1 MVSQKNATRIELI
14 EFVLFVLAHS
24 IYAALFLSEE
34 ITKNVLLYSVVMSVL
49 AAVCLNGL
57 KNEMLSQIS
66 FIFCIMIA
74 THLIG
79 KEMETLAFGIC
90 IYMVSGALMSII
102 GNWKLNMYFILIVNL
117 TIAFE
122 LIMEYS
128 HIIQNVEI
136 QFFVMMVLFC
146 EAFLI
151 TENIMVMFYQ
161 QKVKEVERQNE
172 LLNIAQQSKNEFL
185 ANMSHEIRTPMNAI
199 VGLSELIMRENTSDK
214 VKEYCYNIQN
224 SGENLLGIIND
235 ILDFS
240 KIESGKMDIVNEP
253 YSIASV
259 VQNVVN
265 TAMLR
270 RGFKNIDI
278 IIDCSPNL
286 PKQLLG
292 DELRNRQIL
301 MNIVGNAVKFTKQ
314 GYIFVSLSCYEKDGD
329 NWLKIKVEDTG
340 IGIKKEDQEHLFEA
354 FTRMDTTRNRSVEGT
369 GLGLV
374 ICKRLVQSMH
384 GSIEISSEYG
394 KGTTVEVNLP
404 QPVIDARPFLTL
416 KESQNMKVVLYG
428 DQEQYYSVS
437 DKCYKEANLHFWGT
451 LGIPLR
457 IIVDFMELT
466 KAVADK
472 EMTHIFIGA
481 GEYTDQ
487 KSYFE
492 SLAKEI
498 NVFVMYDPQYPLKL
512 GENIHGVYLPF
523 YSINLVSALNGE
535 AFYNQ
540 LIDEREVQITFRAP
554 RVKALVVDDN
564 EINLRV
570 AEGVLKLYDVNCILA
585 RSGKEAI
592 ELLKDKDIDI
602 VFMDH
607 MMPEMDG
614 IETTEIIR
622 RTGGEYGKNLT
633 IIALSANVVN
643 DAKDMFL
650 ENGFQD
656 FLPKPIGLK
665 LVDVT
670 LRKWL
675 PEDKMELLDS
685 KTETQPIVPMKIDDE
700 TALENMGGL
709 RDLFQE
715 LLEYSLELEEQ
726 RKEEINESFEQQ
738 DWKEY
743 QIQVHALK
751 GAMRSLGIEEMAL
764 AAQKQEYACKE
775 DRIEDAIKGHA
786 HLLEEYDRAH
796 RSIELYLK
804 NSAASKGIVKV

>member
-1 MVSQKNATRIELI
+1 MVSRKNANRIELV
-14 EFVLFVLAHS
+14 EFVLFVLAHT
-24 IYAALFLSEE
+24 IYSALFLNEE
-34 ITKNVLLYSVVMSVL
+34 ITKNVLFYSVVMSVL
-49 AAVCLNGL
+49 AAFCLYAL
-57 KNEMLSQIS
+57 KNEMWSQLG

-90 IYMVSGALMSII
+90 VYMVSGALISII
-102 GNWKLNMYFILIVNL
+102 GNRQLNMYYILIVNL

-122 LIMEYS
+122 LVTEYS
-128 HIIQNVEI
+128 HITQNVKI
-136 QFFVMMVLFC
+136 QYFLMMVLFC
-146 EAFLI
+146 EAFLV

-161 QKVKEVERQNE
+161 QKVKEVEEQNK
-172 LLNIAQQSKNEFL
+172 LLNIAQKSKNEFL

-199 VGLSELIMRENTSDK
+199 VGMSELIMREDTSDK

-292 DELRNRQIL
+292 DELRIRQIL
-301 MNIVGNAVKFTKQ
+301 INIVGNAVKFTKQ
-314 GYIFVSLSCYEKDGD
+314 GYIFVALSCYERDRE

-340 IGIKKEDQEHLFEA
+340 IGIKKEEQEHLFEA

-374 ICKRLVQSMH
+374 ICKRLVQSMN
-384 GSIEISSEYG
+384 GSIEIDSEYE

-404 QPVIDARPFLTL
+404 QPVIDSSPFLTL
-416 KESQNMKVVLYG
+416 KESKNMKVVLYG
-428 DQEQYYSVS
+428 DRQQYPSVGAE
-437 DKCYKEANLHFWGT
+437 CYKEANLHFWES
-451 LGIPLR
+451 LGIPIR
-457 IIVDFMELT
+457 IIVDFAEL
-466 KAVADK
+466 ARVAAKK

-487 KSYFE
+487 RSYFE
-492 SLAKEI
+492 SLAKDI
-498 NVFVMYDPQYPLKL
+498 NVFVMYDPQYQLKL

-540 LIDEREVQITFRAP
+540 LIDEKEVQITFRAP

-592 ELLKDKDIDI
+592 ELLKDNDIDI

-643 DAKDMFL
+643 DARDMFL
-650 ENGFQD
+650 NNGFQD

-665 LVDVT
+665 LVDAT

-675 PEDKMELLDS
+675 PADKIEPVDLMA
-685 KTETQPIVPMKIDDE
+685 KRQCFVPMEIDE
-700 TALENMGGL
+700 EAALENMGGM
-709 RDLFQE
+709 RDLYVE

-726 RKEEINESFEQQ
+726 RKAEINESFEQQ

-743 QIQVHALK
+743 QIRVHALK
-751 GAMRSLGIEEMAL
+751 GAMRSLGIEELAL
-764 AAQKQEYACKE
+764 TAQKQEFACKE
-775 DRIEDAIKGHA
+775 DRIEDVIKGHA

-804 NSAASKGIVKV
+804 NSC